1 MPLRL
6 AALAA
11 ARFSIAAMYVRAVLI
26 LAAYRK
32 IPVFANLYE

>member
-1 MPLRL
+1 VALIL
-6 AALAA
+6 AALASTGL
-11 ARFSIAAMYVRAVLI
+11 SIAGMYETAVWS